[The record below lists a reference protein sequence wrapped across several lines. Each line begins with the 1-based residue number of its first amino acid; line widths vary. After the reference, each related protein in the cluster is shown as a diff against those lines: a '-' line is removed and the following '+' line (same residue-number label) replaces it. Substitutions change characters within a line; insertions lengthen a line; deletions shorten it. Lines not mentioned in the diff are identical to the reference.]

1 MRILFLNPQG
11 NFDKYDSYWTE
22 HPDFGGQLVYVK
34 EIASEISKL
43 GHQVDIVTR
52 YIDDPDWPE
61 FNQTIDHYDGLD
73 NIRIIRIPCGGPKF
87 LRKELLWDHLDEWV
101 DNIIDF
107 YKEEGTTID
116 FATGH
121 YGDGGLAAAMLKD
134 KANVPY
140 SFTGHSLGAQKFDK
154 LNGSLDNLA
163 SLDNKYHFT
172 ERLLAENTAIEFSD
186 IIFVS
191 TEQEKRVQYTHPL
204 YIDQSRNKLF
214 EVAPPGANT
223 EVFAKYNGKNVA
235 LETKE
240 KIDAILKRDIDHDRL
255 DKGVIISASRLD
267 PKKNHV
273 GLVRAYGK
281 NTDLQDKMNLMISLR
296 GIDNAFKTYEN
307 AKEQEKQILDELFE
321 LIDAYHLKGKISFIS
336 INSQKELADTY
347 RYLTTK
353 QGIFTLTALQEPF
366 GLAPIE
372 AMCTGLPAVVT
383 QYGGPKDVLE
393 ENNEVYGVLIDVQ
406 DDHAIAA
413 GLLEARHR
421 YDFYQKQGEHRV
433 FSKYTW
439 KQTAKHYVEAI
450 KKVKAI
456 DGAVDIPKYFYS
468 HDSSD
473 LDRKYIEKNYLKK

>member
-1 MRILFLNPQG
+1 LNPQG
-11 NFDKYDSYWTE
+11 NFDRADSYWTE

-43 GHQVDIVTR
+43 GHKVDIVTR

-61 FNQTIDHYDGLD
+61 FNQTIDTYDGLE
-73 NIRIIRIPCGGPKF
+73 NIRIVRIPCGGPQF
-87 LRKELLWDHLDEWV
+87 LRKEALWDHLDEWV
-101 DNIIDF
+101 DNIISF
-107 YKEEGTTID
+107 YQNEGVTID

-134 KANVPY
+134 KAGIPY

-154 LNGSLDNLA
+154 LNGSVENLDV
-163 SLDNKYHFT
+163 LDQQYHFT
-172 ERLLAENTAIEFSD
+172 ERLIAENTAIQFSD

-191 TEQEKRVQYTHPL
+191 TQQERDVQYTHPL
-204 YIDQSRNKLF
+204 YEKSSQNKQF
-214 EVAPPGANT
+214 EIAPPGANT
-223 EVFAKYNGKNVA
+223 EVFAKYNGHNVA
-235 LETKE
+235 PKTKE
-240 KIDAILKRDIDHDRL
+240 KIESILKRDIDKDRL
-255 DKGVIISASRLD
+255 DKGIIISASRLD

-281 NTDLQDKMNLMISLR
+281 NSDLQDKMNLLISLR
-296 GIDNAFKTYEN
+296 GIDNAFDTYQQ
-307 AKEQEKQILDELFE
+307 AKEKEKLILDELFK
-321 LIDAYHLKGKISFIS
+321 LIDTYDLKGKISFIS
-336 INSQKELADTY
+336 INSQQELADTY

-372 AMCTGLPAVVT
+372 AMSTGLPAVVT

-393 ENNEVYGVLIDVQ
+393 ENNEVFGVLIDVQ
-406 DDHAIAA
+406 DDHDIAR

-421 YDFYQKQGEHRV
+421 YDYYQKQGELRV

-439 KQTAKHYVEAI
+439 KQTAKHYLQAI
-450 KKVKAI
+450 SDLQSVKK
-456 DGAVDIPKYFYS
+456 AVQIPKYFYS
-468 HDSSD
+468 HNASD
-473 LDRKYIEKNYLKK
+473 LDRNYLKRHYLNQ